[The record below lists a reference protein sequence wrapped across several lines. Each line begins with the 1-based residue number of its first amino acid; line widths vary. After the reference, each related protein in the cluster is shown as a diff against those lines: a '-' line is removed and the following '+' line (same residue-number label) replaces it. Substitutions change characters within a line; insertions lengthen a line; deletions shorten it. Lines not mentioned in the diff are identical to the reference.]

1 MNDQIKLS
9 IDGRKAAFEN
19 TYVLTPDAKKKID
32 ALFKKIE
39 DLGLECKDSA
49 DFEAKLAA
57 SPLNQDYINLFT
69 ELSQTCKSK
78 HISDQPV
85 DTGPSAGD
93 VAKGLLETQ
102 VDLSVDGA
110 VQHVRGRAYRAG
122 LDKARDIPGVGE
134 AIDIKNKI
142 DLFSRFKKQK

>member
-19 TYVLTPDAKKKID
+19 TYELTPDAKKKID
-32 ALFKKIE
+32 VLFKKIE
-39 DLGLECKDSA
+39 NLGLECKDSA

-78 HISDQPV
+78 LVSNQTV
-85 DTGPSAGD
+85 DTAPSGGD
-93 VAKGLLETQ
+93 VAKDLLETQ
-102 VDLSVDGA
+102 VDLSVNGA